1 MNLRIKILGGCLAL
15 ACVPAV
21 LGTFAHSTQRDL
33 GAVAISLYDNTFL
46 AMSYLRSAQN
56 RLLRA
61 EASLQRSSMAEVI
74 DDGRAGVIAALPEAA
89 DDLAVAVE
97 RAPSPEAQSAA
108 KALTISLLKITDTA
122 AALPSLELSSSLRDL
137 NASLDTLVEVYA
149 AEGFRQRQSA
159 GRLIEAILRQTWL
172 AIGISLSVALL
183 ITVILTRAIIPPVR
197 AAVGVARAIAGG
209 RFDNKITVAA
219 RSRSET
225 DELLRALATMQAS
238 FVELLADQE
247 MSHTG
252 KMEAQL
258 ARFDAALSNM
268 VQGLCLFGP
277 DETLIVVNRRF
288 VEMFGQPAMGCRK
301 EEVFDD
307 PQLSRLFALDG
318 GSKDSI
324 CCDLADGRSFMV
336 IRQTVNGGGW
346 LATYED
352 LAERRQAE
360 AKLTYMAHHD
370 SLTNLPNRAMFR
382 EHMVHALGRAQR
394 QTGLAVMLL
403 DLDRF
408 KSVNDTLGH
417 PAGDALLCQV
427 ADRLKACTRPADLVV
442 RLGGDEFAIVQES
455 VAQPEEVTVLAER
468 LVASLAEPFHIDG
481 HQVITGT
488 SIGIALT
495 QDGLDEADEMLKRAD
510 LALYRA
516 KEEGRGTWR
525 FFEPTMNARV
535 IAKRKLEQD
544 LRRAVTEEQFQVHYQ
559 PVVEADG
566 GLISGFEAL
575 VRWVHP
581 ERGTVS
587 PAEFIPIA
595 EELGLI
601 RPIGSWVLRQACIAA
616 AAWPGDLKVAVNL
629 SPVQFTGGAL
639 VSEVASALREGGLAP
654 HLLELEITESLLLN
668 DDAAVLAT
676 LHELRALGVR
686 IAMDDFG
693 TGYSSLSYLQRF
705 PFDKIKIDQSFV
717 RGLGR
722 DEHCSA
728 IIRAVVGLGKALGM
742 TVNAEGV
749 ETAEQ
754 LAALRA
760 EGCGEFQG
768 YLFSKP
774 RPSEDVRAMLG
785 APACS
790 PESFRYRSAAA

>member
-1 MNLRIKILGGCLAL
+1 MKILGGCVAL
-15 ACVPAV
+15 ACVTAA
-21 LGTFAHSTQRDL
+21 LGAFVQSSQRDL
-33 GAVAISLYDNTFL
+33 GSIAISLYDNTFL

-56 RLLRA
+56 RLLHA
-61 EASLQRSSMAEVI
+61 EASLQRSNIAEVI

-89 DDLAVAVE
+89 DDLIVAVE
-97 RAPSPEAQSAA
+97 RAPSQEAQLAA
-108 KALTISLLKITDTA
+108 ENLTTSLLQLSEKITVLSST
-122 AALPSLELSSSLRDL
+122 ELSASIQDL
-137 NASLDTLVEVYA
+137 NSTLDTLVELYA
-149 AEGFRQRQSA
+149 AEGFRQRRSA
-159 GRLIEAILRQTWL
+159 GQLIEASLRHTWL
-172 AIGISLSVALL
+172 AIGLSLLIALL
-183 ITVILTRAIIPPVR
+183 ITAILTRAIIPPVR
-197 AAVGVARAIAGG
+197 AAVAIARAIAGG
-209 RFDNKITVAA
+209 RFDNEITSNEG
-219 RSRSET
+219 SRSET

-238 FVELLADQE
+238 FVELLAAQE
-247 MSHTG
+247 ASHSG
-252 KMEAQL
+252 RMEAQL

-277 DETLIVVNRRF
+277 DDTLTVVNRRF

-301 EEVFDD
+301 EEAFGD
-307 PQLSRLFALDG
+307 PQMARLFALDDHR
-318 GSKDSI
+318 DSI

-336 IRQTVNGGGW
+336 TRRAVTGGGW

-360 AKLTYMAHHD
+360 ARLVHMAHHD
-370 SLTNLPNRAMFR
+370 SLTGLPNRAMFR
-382 EHMVHALGRAQR
+382 EHMTHALGRAQR
-394 QTGLAVMLL
+394 QAGLAVMLL

-408 KSVNDTLGH
+408 KTVNDTLGH
-417 PAGDALLCQV
+417 LTGDALLCQV
-427 ADRLKACTRPADLVV
+427 AERLKACTRPADLVV
-442 RLGGDEFAIVQES
+442 RLGGDEFAIVQEA
-455 VAQPEEVTVLAER
+455 VAAPEDVSVLAER
-468 LVASLAEPFHIDG
+468 LVAALAEPFHVEG
-481 HQVITGT
+481 QQVNTGT

-495 QDGLDEADEMLKRAD
+495 HDGLDEANEMLKRAD

-525 FFEPTMNARV
+525 FFEPAMNARV
-535 IAKRKLEQD
+535 VARRQLEQD
-544 LRRAVTEEQFQVHYQ
+544 LRRAVTEEQFQVYYQ
-559 PVVEADG
+559 PVVEAEG
-566 GLISGFEAL
+566 GQISGFEAL

-581 ERGTVS
+581 ERGMVS
-587 PAEFIPIA
+587 PAEFIPLA

-601 RPIGSWVLRQACIAA
+601 RAIGGWVLRQACSAA
-616 AAWPGDLKVAVNL
+616 AAWPGELKVAVNL
-629 SPVQFTGGAL
+629 SPVQFSGGAL
-639 VSEVASALREGGLAP
+639 VAEVASALKHAGLAP
-654 HLLELEITESLLLN
+654 HCLELEITESLLLT

-717 RGLGR
+717 RGLGQ
-722 DEHCSA
+722 DEHCTA

-754 LAALRA
+754 LETLRA

-774 RPSEDVRAMLG
+774 RPSQDVRTMLG
-785 APACS
+785 S
-790 PESFRYRSAAA
+790 PEYSPASVRPGSVAA